1 MPCYHPLKAY
11 RRTDCNTLSFNK
23 NGQYTNIAAP
33 LSLPCGQCTG
43 CRLERSKQWAIRCV
57 HEASLYENNCFITL
71 TYNNE
76 NLPKD
81 FSLNKRDFQLF
92 MKRLRKKYVPTNPY
106 DKKTQEALYDQ
117 FHKKHEIRFY
127 HCGEYGEPTEFNN
140 YVARPHYHAII
151 FNHKF
156 KDQTLWKTKRGTE
169 LFTSAELEELWP
181 KGFST
186 IGTVTYDSAGYVAR
200 YLLKKLNL
208 SDKSSPGVK
217 ERHQKQYTHVD
228 RKTGEA
234 FPLLPEYTTM
244 SRKPGIAR
252 AWFEKWGK
260 DVFPNDSVVM
270 QGKERT
276 VPKFYDTIYQNN
288 EPEKFDII
296 KQKRVKNMQKHAK
309 DNTPDRLA
317 SKEIVKTAQIG
328 KLYREYEESN

>member
-57 HEASLYENNCFITL
+57 HEASLYEKNCFITL

-92 MKRLRKKYVPTNPY
+92 MKRLRKAHPN
-106 DKKTQEALYDQ
+106 KT
-117 FHKKHEIRFY
+117 IRFY

-151 FNHKF
+151 FNHEF
-156 KDQTLWKTKRGTE
+156 KDTTLWKTKRGTK
-169 LFTSAELEELWP
+169 LYTSPELERLWP
-181 KGFST
+181 QGFST

-228 RKTGEA
+228 HQTGET

-252 AWFEKWGK
+252 AWFEKWGN

-288 EPEKFDII
+288 EPDKFDII

-328 KLYREYEESN
+328 KLYREYEQSN